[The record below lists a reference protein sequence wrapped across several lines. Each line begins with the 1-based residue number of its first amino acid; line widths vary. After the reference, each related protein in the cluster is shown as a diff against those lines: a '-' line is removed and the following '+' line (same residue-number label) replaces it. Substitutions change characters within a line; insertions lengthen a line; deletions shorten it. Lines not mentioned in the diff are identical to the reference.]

1 MGSQDSETYI
11 QDVWE
16 SQGIPR
22 IEVQRGG
29 QELEKRLI
37 LAFPL
42 QVAREM
48 KILTNDDGRPTFL
61 PEE

>member
-1 MGSQDSETYI
+1 MKRTSRMSEK
-11 QDVWE
+11 VKAF
-16 SQGIPR
+16 
-22 IEVQRGG
+22 
-29 QELEKRLI
+29 LEKKFKEGARTGNK
-37 LAFPL
+37 ADPV